1 MVGMILGITL
11 GMAGGIH
18 TTMVITA
25 GDIPITI
32 MAEAAAVTIMA
43 IPVTLVL

>member
-11 GMAGGIH
+11 GMAG
-18 TTMVITA
+18 
-25 GDIPITI
+25 DIPITI
-32 MAEAAAVTIMA
+32 MVEAAAVTIMA